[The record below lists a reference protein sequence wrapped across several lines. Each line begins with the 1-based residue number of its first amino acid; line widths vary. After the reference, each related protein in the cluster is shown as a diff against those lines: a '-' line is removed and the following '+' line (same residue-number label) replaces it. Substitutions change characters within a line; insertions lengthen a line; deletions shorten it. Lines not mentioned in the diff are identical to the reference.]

1 MRRIVLLAVLL
12 ILSVC
17 SFAQLWVKE
26 GSFKEVPGF
35 VNINPDQNY
44 QTDDNDLPFAVI
56 KVRTENIS
64 DKQRRELRFEGN
76 GGTFIV
82 LEYKTGEVWV
92 YLTAKY
98 ADYLKISHPDFS
110 SIEFALPFD
119 LEPKKGYELTLV
131 NKPAVDEDLV
141 KRLEKL
147 ENASNVAPVAAPVG
161 APVKEVEKPK
171 TDVGYLTVKTTP
183 KGAYVLVDNK
193 IVGMTPYL
201 SESISVGNHKISVSL
216 DGYEPEA
223 KRINIEKNK
232 ELALIFNLV
241 KEADAID
248 DSEIQLNENQ
258 NAKDLPLQSLSGEYS
273 VSASS
278 KVCFSKGNLQYNQST
293 KEYRFAKNQW
303 DVIGDANN
311 STSKNYN
318 GWIDLFRWVNY
329 SLSNIGEKEW
339 RMLTQNE
346 WEYLLNKRNT
356 NSGERYAK
364 AIVNDVKGVVLLPDN
379 WNTSNYELENANKMG
394 GLFNKN
400 RISAK
405 EWKTVFEAN
414 GAVFLP
420 AAGHDDGFVRFV
432 GSEGNYWSSTTENDS
447 RAYLVNFDDAY
458 IGFSFGDYQK
468 NRNSVRLVF
477 DAE

>member
-1 MRRIVLLAVLL
+1 M
-12 ILSVC
+12 
-17 SFAQLWVKE
+17 
-26 GSFKEVPGF
+26 
-35 VNINPDQNY
+35 
-44 QTDDNDLPFAVI
+44 
-56 KVRTENIS
+56 
-64 DKQRRELRFEGN
+64 
-76 GGTFIV
+76 
-82 LEYKTGEVWV
+82 
-92 YLTAKY
+92 
-98 ADYLKISHPDFS
+98 
-110 SIEFALPFD
+110 
-119 LEPKKGYELTLV
+119 
-131 NKPAVDEDLV
+131 
-141 KRLEKL
+141 
-147 ENASNVAPVAAPVG
+147 
-161 APVKEVEKPK
+161 
-171 TDVGYLTVKTTP
+171 
-183 KGAYVLVDNK
+183 
-193 IVGMTPYL
+193 
-201 SESISVGNHKISVSL
+201 
-216 DGYEPEA
+216 
-223 KRINIEKNK
+223 
-232 ELALIFNLV
+232 IFNLV

-364 AIVNDVKGVVLLPDN
+364 AIVNDVKGVILLPDN

-432 GSEGNYWSSTTENDS
+432 GSEGNYWSSTTENDN